1 MSRSFT
7 VRIAGKTLTSDEI
20 IESIS
25 KLKSF
30 DRLYI
35 NIDDIEI
42 INHSPCLIT
51 FVLEN
56 AVHLKFLGNH
66 VSIESRA
73 LDGKGRSL
81 FIAISSVVS
90 ILLDSPVSSCD
101 GAWYND
107 NIYSGVDLWNEYL
120 DTEINI

>member
-7 VRIAGKTLTSDEI
+7 VRIADKMLTSDEVTDGI
-20 IESIS
+20 R

-30 DRLYI
+30 DKLCI
-35 NIDDIEI
+35 NIDDIGI

-56 AVHLKFLGNH
+56 AVHLHFWENR
-66 VSIESRA
+66 VRIESRA
-73 LDGKGRSL
+73 LEGKGRSL
-81 FIAISSVVS
+81 FIAIASAVS
-90 ILLDSPVSSCD
+90 ILTDSPVSSCD
-101 GAWYND
+101 GAWHDD
-107 NIYSGVDLWNEYL
+107 NAYSGVDLWNEYL